1 MTDDVTGKLNEIV
14 HKIKEKKDVGI
25 RYMKSWER
33 EKELRDEGIALG
45 REEGREEGRIEGRE
59 EERANTERERKRTD
73 TAENRASI
81 AEARVKE
88 LEALVKQ

>member
-33 EKELRDEGIALG
+33 EKELR
-45 REEGREEGRIEGRE
+45 EEGREEGRE
-59 EERANTERERKRTD
+59 EERANTERERRR
-73 TAENRASI
+73 AEV

>member
-33 EKELRDEGIALG
+33 EKELRDEG
-45 REEGREEGRIEGRE
+45 REEGRE
-59 EERANTERERKRTD
+59 EERANTERERKR
-73 TAENRASI
+73 AEV